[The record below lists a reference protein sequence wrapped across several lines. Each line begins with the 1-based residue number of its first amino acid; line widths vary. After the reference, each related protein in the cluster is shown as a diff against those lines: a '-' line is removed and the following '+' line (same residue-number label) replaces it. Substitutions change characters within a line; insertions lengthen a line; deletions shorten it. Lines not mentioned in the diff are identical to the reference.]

1 VFDCSDVFII
11 SPVINAINRYQ
22 QNGQGVNP
30 NGYRRMKNSCLVLIS
45 EREYEGR
52 REEQPLECELR
63 GEDLNGTNYKL
74 VRIKNLK
81 SSWARKNSIQS
92 GVTTLFADDF
102 MIDES
107 ANEIVFRG
115 GEALKVNILIVFDF

>member
-1 VFDCSDVFII
+1 
-11 SPVINAINRYQ
+11 
-22 QNGQGVNP
+22 
-30 NGYRRMKNSCLVLIS
+30 MKNSCLVLIS
-45 EREYEGR
+45 EKEYEDGR
-52 REEQPLECELR
+52 REEQPIECELR

-102 MIDES
+102 MIDDS

-115 GEALKVNILIVFDF
+115 GEALKVNIVIVFDF